1 MKNILVAIDFSKST
15 EQVIQQASI
24 LAQKMGGKLWFIH
37 ATPDERLKAIAYEST
52 QFYDFSP
59 EFISAPVGDV
69 ELARDLCAEEY
80 KQEHHAMLNLS
91 NKIKK
96 SGIDAQ
102 SMLLKG
108 DAADLILEKAEEV
121 KADMIVMGSHGHGM
135 LRKVLTGSVTEAVL
149 RKASCGVLII
159 PPPEA

>member
-1 MKNILVAIDFSKST
+1 
-15 EQVIQQASI
+15 
-24 LAQKMGGKLWFIH
+24 
-37 ATPDERLKAIAYEST
+37 
-52 QFYDFSP
+52 
-59 EFISAPVGDV
+59 
-69 ELARDLCAEEY
+69 
-80 KQEHHAMLNLS
+80 
-91 NKIKK
+91 
-96 SGIDAQ
+96 AQ